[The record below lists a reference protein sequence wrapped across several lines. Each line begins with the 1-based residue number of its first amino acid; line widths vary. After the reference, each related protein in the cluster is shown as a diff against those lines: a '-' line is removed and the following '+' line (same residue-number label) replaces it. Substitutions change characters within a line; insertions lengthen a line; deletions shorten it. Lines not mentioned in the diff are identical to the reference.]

1 MNIRAFLVVLLSLSV
16 SGSVLAVLVRLGRRL
31 AGPRLSYTAGYYLWL
46 LVLLRLV
53 LPFGMPD
60 SVMARVFAH
69 SAAQAA
75 AGPAAAYA
83 VPAEEAGALSSAGGA
98 GDAAAPQTPAES
110 GGTVPG
116 GAAANAAQRRA
127 AWAAR
132 LPTLVFAVWA
142 AGAAVV
148 VARSAAAY
156 FRLRAALRRQAVLPD
171 PEDLAVFR
179 QMFGQLEGLCRV
191 RLVCS
196 AAAPTPMLLGGL
208 RPVLVLPAYAYC
220 QSGQEARLRCLLQ
233 HEMTHH
239 ARRDPWYKWL
249 VLAVRAAHW
258 FNPLLPCLARW
269 IEQDCELACDEAV
282 AAHMTPAQRL
292 CYGNTLLAFA
302 GAAGAPGG
310 APVVPLAGGGKEV
323 LRQRLQ
329 CSRHPTRR
337 TCRSVCL
344 AAALC
349 LLFAGCGAVLGA
361 AVPVHAL
368 DPGASASTAEP
379 PPAQPPFPQKQQG
392 AAADPAPAAPAD
404 GPAADELVYIRDYL
418 PDVYVELKYA
428 TSDNLAGRPLYDFTE
443 PMLRYGTVQKLA
455 AVQAELAG
463 QGYSL
468 QIWDAYRPLAA
479 QQALWNACPDPTYVS
494 DPRTGY
500 LGHTRGNTVDVT
512 LVLLD
517 GTPVEMPSGFD
528 EFTAL
533 ADRDYSDVPAEAAA
547 RARLLEQAMLRH
559 GFRGYAAEWNHYS
572 DETEYDKIP
581 A

>member
-16 SGSVLAVLVRLGRRL
+16 SGGVLAVLVRLGRRL

-53 LPFGMPD
+53 LPFGMPG
-60 SVMARVFAH
+60 SVMARAFAH
-69 SAAQAA
+69 STAQAA
-75 AGPAAAYA
+75 AGPAAVYA
-83 VPAEEAGALSSAGGA
+83 VPEEEAGALSPAGGA
-98 GDAAAPQTPAES
+98 GDAAAPQAPAES
-110 GGTVPG
+110 AGTAP
-116 GAAANAAQRRA
+116 GAAAAHAAQRRA
-127 AWAAR
+127 AWAAQ
-132 LPTLVFAVWA
+132 LPVLVFAVWA

-156 FRLRAALRRQAVLPD
+156 FRLRAALRQQAVLPD

-179 QMFGQLEGLCRV
+179 QMFGQLEGPCRV

-196 AAAPTPMLLGGL
+196 AAAPTPMLLGGV
-208 RPVLVLPAYAYC
+208 RPVLVLPACAYC
-220 QSGQEARLRCLLQ
+220 KSGQEARLRCLLQ

-249 VLAVRAAHW
+249 VLAVRAVHW
-258 FNPLLPCLARW
+258 FNPVLPCLARW
-269 IEQDCELACDEAV
+269 IEQDCELACDETV
-282 AAHMTPAQRL
+282 AARMTPAQRL

-302 GAAGAPGG
+302 GAAAAPGG
-310 APVVPLAGGGKEV
+310 APVVPLAGGGKEF
-323 LRQRLQ
+323 LRRRLQ
-329 CSRHPTRR
+329 CIRHPARR
-337 TCRSVCL
+337 TGRSVCL

-361 AVPVHAL
+361 AVPAHAL
-368 DPGASASTAEP
+368 DSGTAASASEL
-379 PPAQPPFPQKQQG
+379 PPAQPIAPQGEQAPSAG
-392 AAADPAPAAPAD
+392 PAPAAPAD
-404 GPAADELVYIRDYL
+404 EPAADELVYIRDYL

-468 QIWDAYRPLAA
+468 QIWDAYRPLDA
-479 QQALWNACPDPTYVS
+479 QQALWDACPDPTYVS

-572 DETEYDKIP
+572 DETEYDKIT